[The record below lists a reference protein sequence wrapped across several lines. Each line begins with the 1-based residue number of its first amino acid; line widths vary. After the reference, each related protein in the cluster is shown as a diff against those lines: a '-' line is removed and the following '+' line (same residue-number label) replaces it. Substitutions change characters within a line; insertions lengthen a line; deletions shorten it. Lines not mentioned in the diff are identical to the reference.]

1 MSVTATGNRK
11 VSASHERLRHARH
24 IARARDLTSHRREPS
39 GEITVRLHVSPRG
52 GSVRSRD
59 RCCFAARRAKRSMAF
74 ETHSQSSHLHFVTSG
89 ASPHRLCAKLS
100 DELPELLLD
109 FACDRRLKFGR

>member
-1 MSVTATGNRK
+1 
-11 VSASHERLRHARH
+11 
-24 IARARDLTSHRREPS
+24 
-39 GEITVRLHVSPRG
+39 
-52 GSVRSRD
+52 
-59 RCCFAARRAKRSMAF
+59 MAF